1 MPYKFTAEDS
11 RRGGIASGEARRNK
25 RTLRETAEILLQT
38 ELPAEVKAELATKG
52 FEAETVMDAII
63 AGVIESA
70 ISGNSQAFANIM
82 KLLGEDSQRIEVSR
96 YDESA
101 ERLDAWFRQAQEEY
115 NSRKGDAQTC

>member
-1 MPYKFTAEDS
+1 MYQFTQEDR
-11 RRGGIASGEARRNK
+11 RRGGVASGEARRNK

-38 ELPAEVKAELATKG
+38 ELPAEAKAELSAKG
-52 FEAETVMDAII
+52 FECETVMDAIV

-96 YDESA
+96 FDESA
-101 ERLDAWFRQAQEEY
+101 ARLDEWLKQAQAEY
-115 NSRKGDAQTC
+115 QSKHEK